1 MLALGLEILS
11 FSMVAVKPRAET
23 ARALEA
29 EVREQILKAA
39 DDAIYARRNAAVENE
54 RAIKESELD
63 TEVAVELK
71 QRTIRETQ
79 MEAEAAVQKKQAEL
93 QASGMEAQIALEARR
108 KEFVGLEADNTR
120 TTAEAEAH
128 RLGAVMQ
135 ALQGA
140 DARIVQALAASGMA
154 PGQLIAQAFGGI
166 ADKAERI
173 GQLNMSP
180 ELLQLA
186 AGAAGQGPGLR
197 PYGTKGARL
206 MGTAADRKVVLVT
219 RKTRLE
225 ELLARY
231 HSLAQARFYLEHLG
245 ADISDYQREHDT
257 YLAAREQVAAVLSRY
272 LRRQVV
278 DRQFLPNFLFGPDD
292 IVVALGQDGLVANTM
307 KYLNGQPLL
316 GVNPDPARHDG
327 VLLPFQA
334 GDLARVLAEA
344 MQDRRPARPVT
355 MARAELSDQQV
366 LYAVNDFFI
375 GPRSHTSARYEV
387 RLGTQCEVQSSSGVI
402 VSTGLGSTAWL
413 KSIVTGARAIA
424 QADAPYQALPWDT
437 DRLVFAVREP
447 LSQPRHRCH
456 PGVWRHPARPTD
468 RAALAD
474 ARVRRDLQRWHRSGF
489 PAVQCGHRGTHR
501 RGGAQRA
508 TGAIAAI
515 AAIAA
520 AGVAVLAMQAPAA
533 VRSRP
538 ARRHRYRA
546 R

>member
-1 MLALGLEILS
+1 
-11 FSMVAVKPRAET
+11 
-23 ARALEA
+23 
-29 EVREQILKAA
+29 
-39 DDAIYARRNAAVENE
+39 
-54 RAIKESELD
+54 
-63 TEVAVELK
+63 
-71 QRTIRETQ
+71 
-79 MEAEAAVQKKQAEL
+79 
-93 QASGMEAQIALEARR
+93 
-108 KEFVGLEADNTR
+108 
-120 TTAEAEAH
+120 
-128 RLGAVMQ
+128 
-135 ALQGA
+135 
-140 DARIVQALAASGMA
+140 
-154 PGQLIAQAFGGI
+154 
-166 ADKAERI
+166 
-173 GQLNMSP
+173 
-180 ELLQLA
+180 
-186 AGAAGQGPGLR
+186 
-197 PYGTKGARL
+197 

-316 GVNPDPARHDG
+316 GVNPDPARYDG

-387 RLGTQCEVQSSSGVI
+387 RLGAQCEVQSSSGVI

-447 LSQPRHRCH
+447 FPSRATDATLVYGDIPRGEQIVLRSLM
-456 PGVWRHPARPTD
+456 PESGVIFSDGIEADFLQFNAGTEARIGV
-468 RAALAD
+468 AE
-474 ARVRRDLQRWHRSGF
+474 RSGQL
-489 PAVQCGHRGTHR
+489 VQ
-501 RGGAQRA
+501 
-508 TGAIAAI
+508 
-515 AAIAA
+515 
-520 AGVAVLAMQAPAA
+520 
-533 VRSRP
+533 
-538 ARRHRYRA
+538 
-546 R
+546 